1 MRKRFG
7 LLSTLVVLSLALML
21 PAATAASSFG
31 SISITSGTCSGTT
44 AHVTFKV
51 VKNKGHYADKFTLTA
66 TGQGSNNLSKWH
78 NGGSKK
84 FNFTI
89 FNPTARAFF
98 TESVTYNSSNYAFSR
113 ISGTARYYDS
123 GFLVATAKITSGYC

>member
-21 PAATAASSFG
+21 PATTAASSFG
-31 SISITSGTCSGTT
+31 SISITSGYCKGTT

-51 VKNKGHYADKFTLTA
+51 VKNSGHYANKFTLTA
-66 TGQGSNNLSKWH
+66 TGQGSNNLSSWH
-78 NGGSKK
+78 NTGSKK
-84 FNFTI
+84 FSFTI

-98 TESVTYNSSNYAFSR
+98 TETVKYNSVYLYSR
-113 ISGTARYYDS
+113 IQGTARYYDS